1 MSAALFVQS
10 AESMSVGADPSS
22 GDVATIAP
30 VVDAG
35 LGAGFFDAVAMLGS
49 RHKTDPKI
57 FLLVW
62 CAESGLNPAAVN
74 PNGNARGL
82 NQMMPQTLAYFGAPA
97 AFDNISGVDQLPWIE
112 KFITWTETL
121 NHGPFR
127 SPVRCYVANFIP
139 AALARPDAMDTVIAD
154 RDSVDTTEAAA
165 YAKNAGLDL
174 DHDGKITQRDIAR
187 HLVNVRHGYEAQFA
201 KLAAAVARLDP
212 SLITWP
218 KTSPALGA
226 GEASASS
233 APSSPLIAGMQSRV
247 GRDAL
252 GFTASALLF
261 VGSIVWMNRARY
273 AR

>member
-10 AESMSVGADPSS
+10 MSVGADPASA
-22 GDVATIAP
+22 VVTIAP

-82 NQMMPQTLAYFGAPA
+82 NQMMPQTLAWLGAPQ
-97 AFDNISGVDQLPWIE
+97 AFDRLSGVDQLPWIE
-112 KFITWTETL
+112 KFIAWTESV

-139 AALARPDAMDTVIAD
+139 AALARPDAMETVIAD
-154 RDSVDTTEAAA
+154 RDSLDTSEASA
-165 YAKNAGLDL
+165 YAKNKGLDL
-174 DHDGKITQRDIAR
+174 DGDGKITQRDIAR
-187 HLVNVRHGYEAQFA
+187 HLVRVRHNFEPQFA
-201 KLAAAVARLDP
+201 RLAAAVARLDP
-212 SLITWP
+212 SLVTWP
-218 KTSPALGA
+218 KTPPSDVTGPDAPTRASTSLLA
-226 GEASASS
+226 GVQSTSRDAIGFAASA
-233 APSSPLIAGMQSRV
+233 
-247 GRDAL
+247 
-252 GFTASALLF
+252 ALL
-261 VGSIVWMNRARY
+261 VVSLATMNRAKAGR
-273 AR
+273 